1 MTGLSIIDIGTD
13 LTTFGQ
19 AVLALM
25 ILAGG
30 LGLMAI
36 TTFLQGFVV
45 SRNGCRRCSTASR
58 PTTTQDSDS
67 GATRLR
73 ALPHRGCEALD
84 EFGVGGVGR
93 TFRGIALTATLVIL
107 VGAVILYHFGFDDI
121 PNQGERLWAAVFHSI
136 SAYNNAGFG
145 LWSDSLER
153 YRSPGL

>member
-1 MTGLSIIDIGTD
+1 
-13 LTTFGQ
+13 
-19 AVLALM
+19 
-25 ILAGG
+25 
-30 LGLMAI
+30 MAI

-45 SRNGCRRCSTASR
+45 QGTALRR
-58 PTTTQDSDS
+58 
-67 GATRLR
+67 RLD
-73 ALPHRGCEALD
+73 RGQALD

-121 PNQGERLWAAVFHSI
+121 SNKGERLWAAVFHSI

-153 YRSPGL
+153 YRSNGVVNAVVMLLIVAGGLGWRVTSDLTTQLIRRRRCLLYTSPSPRD